1 MPYAESIGAFK
12 ELQDEGKV
20 RWVGVSNANVEQ
32 IEEALAIVDVVSVQN
47 QLALDFTSPLPK
59 GELAAATERGLAF
72 LPWSP
77 LGGIGNA
84 DGAGRFAPVT
94 RRGGAARRLAA
105 AGRAGVAARARPDR
119 DPDPGLVAPGD
130 DRRLRPRRRA
140 RAERRRGGG
149 DLGGRRRVSF
159 AVRFPP
165 QPETDAARGVFR
177 GRGRW
182 RPSSRLRVQDYERI
196 YAVPGLYEEVVQ
208 RRLGCRTPDRMAA
221 LLAAAAAQLGRE
233 PASVR
238 ILDVGA
244 GNGVSGEALAARGMR
259 PVVGL
264 DILPAA
270 RDAALRDRPG
280 VYDAYLA
287 ADLCALTPAEEQLI
301 RDAAPN
307 TLACVGS
314 VGGGHLPAEA
324 VAAALELLPPD
335 ALVAYA
341 YRRRAA
347 RGSAPGAARG
357 RPAARPRA
365 RPAPPHGHR
374 RRAPL
379 GGRRRR
385 ARGPLIAQAAVRTLA
400 IRRSG

>member
-1 MPYAESIGAFK
+1 M
-12 ELQDEGKV
+12 
-20 RWVGVSNANVEQ
+20 
-32 IEEALAIVDVVSVQN
+32 
-47 QLALDFTSPLPK
+47 
-59 GELAAATERGLAF
+59 
-72 LPWSP
+72 
-77 LGGIGNA
+77 
-84 DGAGRFAPVT
+84 
-94 RRGGAARRLAA
+94 
-105 AGRAGVAARARPDR
+105 
-119 DPDPGLVAPGD
+119 
-130 DRRLRPRRRA
+130 
-140 RAERRRGGG
+140 
-149 DLGGRRRVSF
+149 SF

-165 QPETDAARGVFR
+165 QPETDAAGEYFELEHVTSP
-177 GRGRW
+177 GQVE
-182 RPSSRLRVQDYERI
+182 RLRVQDYERL

-238 ILDVGA
+238 ILDLGA

-287 ADLCALTPAEEQLI
+287 ADLHALTPPEERLI
-301 RDAAPN
+301 RDATPN

-341 YRRRAA
+341 YDVELPADPLQELLAGARQLARERAL
-347 RGSAPGAARG
+347 
-357 RPAARPRA
+357 
-365 RPAPPHGHR
+365 HR
-374 RRAPL
+374 RTVT
-379 GGRRRR
+379 GGERHWE
-385 ARGPLIAQAAVRTLA
+385 AVVVELA
-400 IRRSG
+400 GR